1 MRSYMNKSINSKS
14 NNTLFQNTREY
25 WIKDIK
31 FLLSSYLGTL
41 NHENLLAMYKLERS
55 QRRKRKDALKS

>member
-14 NNTLFQNTREY
+14 NHTLFQNTREC

-31 FLLSSYLGTL
+31 FILSSYLGTL
-41 NHENLLAMYKLERS
+41 IIKIYWLCTN
-55 QRRKRKDALKS
+55 